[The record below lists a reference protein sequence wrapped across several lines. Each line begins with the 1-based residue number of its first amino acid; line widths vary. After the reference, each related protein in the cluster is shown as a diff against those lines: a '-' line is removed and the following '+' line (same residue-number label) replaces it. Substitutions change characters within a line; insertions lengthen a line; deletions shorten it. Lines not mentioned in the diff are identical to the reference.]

1 MAAILGPSFLPI
13 IEGLYWLPVIILAS
27 GLLLV
32 SVIVLIAQKIS
43 DRKMNGKHDKGDNHK
58 DK

>member
-1 MAAILGPSFLPI
+1 MTAMLSPSFMPI
-13 IEGLYWLPVIILAS
+13 IEGLYRFQVAVLAA

-32 SVIVLIAQKIS
+32 LVVVLIAQKIS
-43 DRKMNGKHDKGDNHK
+43 DKKMKSKWDKGEHHK

>member
-1 MAAILGPSFLPI
+1 MAAILGPSFMPI
-13 IEGLYWLPVIILAS
+13 IEGLYWLPLPILAA

-32 SVIVLIAQKIS
+32 SVVVLIAQKIS
-43 DRKMNGKHDKGDNHK
+43 DKKMKSKSDKGEHHK

>member
-1 MAAILGPSFLPI
+1 MAAILSPSFMPI
-13 IEGLYWLPVIILAS
+13 IEGLYWLPLPILAA

-32 SVIVLIAQKIS
+32 SVVVLIAQKIS
-43 DRKMNGKHDKGDNHK
+43 DKKMKSKWDKEEHHK